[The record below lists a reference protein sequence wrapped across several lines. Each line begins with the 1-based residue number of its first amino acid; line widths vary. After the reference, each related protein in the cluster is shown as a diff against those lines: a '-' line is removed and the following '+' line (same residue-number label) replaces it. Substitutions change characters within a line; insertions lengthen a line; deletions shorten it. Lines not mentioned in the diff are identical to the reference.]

1 MAMGLSSPPP
11 LLLFP
16 MGPHVF
22 ARRCRLPAKRPL
34 SERPGRFLRFLDSRY
49 TEEPPEPLPAAH
61 LHLQLHPGCEVK
73 KLSAAGCPA
82 ILLSSTDA
90 DNGCAA
96 RQSRPPDLNTL
107 SCGVLDRNTFDSTPL
122 FSGVVLRIFRSL
134 CRSHAHLC
142 FLPGA
147 TPTRPSIGL
156 RYHGQVLAW
165 CHGSGSSASKSGRLR
180 RVFSKAFS
188 RRHLVTSAWFPPI
201 KVSGTL
207 HPR

>member
-1 MAMGLSSPPP
+1 MGLSSPPP

-16 MGPHVF
+16 MGPHVSL
-22 ARRCRLPAKRPL
+22 AAAVRQEKSRSP
-34 SERPGRFLRFLDSRY
+34 ERPGRFLRFLDSRY

-107 SCGVLDRNTFDSTPL
+107 SCDVLDRNTFYSIPL
-122 FSGVVLRIFRSL
+122 FSGVVFTIFRSL
-134 CRSHAHLC
+134 CRTHAHRC

-156 RYHGQVLAW
+156 RYHGRMLSVMVPALPAANRD
-165 CHGSGSSASKSGRLR
+165 GYG
-180 RVFSKAFS
+180 AFFPRPS
-188 RRHLVTSAWFPPI
+188 RGAIW
-201 KVSGTL
+201 
-207 HPR
+207 